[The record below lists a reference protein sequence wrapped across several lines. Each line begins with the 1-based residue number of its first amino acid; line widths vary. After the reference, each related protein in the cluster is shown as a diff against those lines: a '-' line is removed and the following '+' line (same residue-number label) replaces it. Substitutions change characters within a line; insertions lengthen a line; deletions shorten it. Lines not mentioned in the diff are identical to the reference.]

1 MISLDGLPVLR
12 ASVALPK
19 KGDFLLTVN
28 AMQGEAKPN
37 VQLRFDRLLLF
48 KISNRGNGSEKT
60 YPTFQN
66 QLGELMGVRSNESL
80 TLNLTQVS

>member
-1 MISLDGLPVLR
+1 
-12 ASVALPK
+12 
-19 KGDFLLTVN
+19 
-28 AMQGEAKPN
+28 MQGEAKPN